1 MKRAPMSFDEKRKA
15 VSRAAADE
23 SKGAAVTKKVSFS
36 NDDVLAFLRE
46 LRRFQEDSRAKRILA
61 R

>member
-1 MKRAPMSFDEKRKA
+1 MKRATMSFDEKRKA